1 MFYIIFNFINI
12 YLTRITEDQITMNV
26 LLISHL
32 FPPHK
37 GGIETAVYN
46 TAKKLTEKRHHVVVI
61 TSKVFG
67 ALKDYEI
74 KEEFHIYRYKPLNF
88 VELKGF
94 PQSIRLGFPLI
105 AIINLKKIIKKH
117 KIQIIHAEG
126 RFFPISWISALL
138 NILVFKRKMFISV
151 QGRLKLGW
159 TGLIENIFD
168 KTITRFIY
176 SNLSKII
183 CVSDALKRRL
193 RKFKITNQKLMIIP
207 NGVDVDKFSLERKG
221 SCLDKYLKN
230 VIDYKKVIF
239 VGRLDLQKGVEYLI
253 RAIPNVINYFT
264 NVHFFILGNGRIE
277 SNLKNLA
284 KSLAIEKYT
293 TFINMIPLEDM
304 PKFYSSADIFCLPSI
319 HEGFPLSLLEALSM
333 GLIIVASNTG
343 GIPEAI
349 IENKNGYLFKP
360 KNIKQLSVK
369 LLKALNLSYDEIV
382 QIQKNN
388 IQKAYRTYSWEKIV
402 DEIIKI
408 YIESN

>member
-1 MFYIIFNFINI
+1 IELIPGKKLNKKIRILYIITGLTAGGAELHLSKIINNLSFSEFEKI
-12 YLTRITEDQITMNV
+12 VCSLTSTYDI
-26 LLISHL
+26 L
-32 FPPHK
+32 
-37 GGIETAVYN
+37 
-46 TAKKLTEKRHHVVVI
+46 
-61 TSKVFG
+61 
-67 ALKDYEI
+67 
-74 KEEFHIYRYKPLNF
+74 
-88 VELKGF
+88 
-94 PQSIRLGFPLI
+94 PLI
-105 AIINLKKIIKKH
+105 KNNTKSVYILDARKKRDLIKIILQVRKIIKITNPNIVH
-117 KIQIIHAEG
+117 CVMFHSNIIG
-126 RFFPISWISALL
+126 RIAALL
-138 NILVFKRKMFISV
+138 NILIFKRKMFISV

-176 SNLSKII
+176 SNSSKII
-183 CVSDALKRRL
+183 CVSNPLKRRL
-193 RKFKITNQKLMIIP
+193 RKFKIKNQKLMIIP

-221 SCLDKYLKN
+221 TCLDKYLKN
-230 VIDYKKVIF
+230 TIDYKKVIF

-253 RAIPNVINYFT
+253 RAIPNVITHFT

-277 SNLKNLA
+277 NNLKNLT

-293 TFINMIPLEDM
+293 TFINMVPLEDM

-349 IENKNGYLFKP
+349 IENENGYLFKP
-360 KNIKQLSVK
+360 KNIQQLSLK

-388 IQKAYRTYSWEKIV
+388 IQRAYRTYSWEKIV